1 VSKRATYNLMFNAVG
16 ALLVLTVIGYVAWSL
31 FQFEREEPC
40 RGRYPAPTRFSLT
53 TAAGAPLSPIELQG
67 RAGQGAWGVLDNA
80 KVVSVPE
87 PPGTALEVKLAPVAS
102 EVAHSSRNL
111 NGIDFRWLP
120 LGMKVASAVCFDYS
134 VFIPEKFPFSDEGG
148 VLPGVFGTGA
158 PTAAGSEPT
167 KLGARLQW
175 GGDAKGI
182 LYVAPSGAGFR
193 GVNLGGFP
201 LVIGRWTRIQQEIVL
216 NAPGEAN
223 GIARLWADG
232 ELKAEDKGLDL
243 RKDKGEGLNGVT
255 VDVGYLVQP
264 GAGAAPSLK
273 FSPLE
278 ISWR

>member
-1 VSKRATYNLMFNAVG
+1 VSKPATYNLMFNAVG
-16 ALLVLTVIGYVAWSL
+16 AVVLLTVVGYVAWSL
-31 FQFEREEPC
+31 LRFEREEPC
-40 RGRYPAPTRFSLT
+40 GRRYPAPTRFSLT

-102 EVAHSSRNL
+102 EIAHSSRNL

-120 LGMKVASAVCFDYS
+120 LGMKSAGAVCLDYS

-148 VLPGVFGTGA
+148 VLPGVFGAGA
-158 PTAAGSEPT
+158 PPAEGGEPSR
-167 KLGARLQW
+167 LGARLQW
-175 GGDAKGI
+175 GGDGKGI
-182 LYVAPSGAGFR
+182 LYIAPSGASFR

-201 LVIGRWTRIQQEIVL
+201 LVAGRWTRIQQEIVL

-243 RKDKGEGLNGVT
+243 RKDKGEGLRGVA

-264 GAGAAPSLK
+264 AVGAAPSLK
-273 FSPLE
+273 FTPFE